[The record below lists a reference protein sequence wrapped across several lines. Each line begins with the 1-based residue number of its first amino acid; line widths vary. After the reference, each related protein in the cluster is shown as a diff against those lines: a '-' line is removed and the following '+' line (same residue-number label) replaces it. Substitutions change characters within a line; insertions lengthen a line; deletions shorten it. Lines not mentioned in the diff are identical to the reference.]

1 MGMRRCW
8 LWVKLP
14 RNQRETGV
22 HRNPVPLISSIHP
35 YNTRQS
41 QIDNLFVKS
50 VHTTQYSICSL
61 SYTGLK
67 LWNSL
72 SINVTKIKP
81 FSSPRQYIKN
91 SVIDDIL
98 VWVTYLVTSTN
109 YLGVPNSAQWPC
121 HWKFIFLHNLST
133 LYLLKALIC
142 INYYS
147 VWV

>member
-1 MGMRRCW
+1 M
-8 LWVKLP
+8 
-14 RNQRETGV
+14 
-22 HRNPVPLISSIHP
+22 PLVSSIHP

-98 VWVTYLVTSTN
+98 V
-109 YLGVPNSAQWPC
+109 
-121 HWKFIFLHNLST
+121 
-133 LYLLKALIC
+133 
-142 INYYS
+142 
-147 VWV
+147 